1 MNGHPLVIG
10 LVGESGSG
18 KDTVAHYLRDAYS
31 ATLFRFSD
39 PIKEIL
45 RMFFECPSREDQA
58 WLAVELK
65 NRFGKD
71 VLTHALDR
79 KIAFLE
85 NMVSLNGLRYW
96 EDYEYVRKFER
107 NAVVYVTADRH
118 LRWERTVGRG
128 EKSDDAVSFERFIAM
143 EDALETERS
152 IPEIGKKADFTIRNE
167 GTFEEL
173 IANIA
178 DVMRCIRETGK

>member
-1 MNGHPLVIG
+1 MNKHPLIIG

-18 KDTVAHYLRDAYS
+18 KDTVAHYLRDAYN

-45 RMFFECPSREDQA
+45 RMFFETPSREDQA
-58 WLAVELK
+58 WLAIELK

-71 VLTHALDR
+71 ILTHALDR

-85 NMVSLNGLRYW
+85 HVVSLNGLRYW
-96 EDYEYVRKFER
+96 EDYEYVRKFEH
-107 NAVVYVTADRH
+107 NAIIYVTANQH

-128 EKSDDAVSFERFIAM
+128 EKSDDAISFERFAQM
-143 EDALETERS
+143 EAALETERN
-152 IPEIGKKADFTIRNE
+152 IPEIGKKADFTVHNE

-173 IANIA
+173 IVHIA
-178 DVMRCIRETGK
+178 SVMQQIRGTGK